1 MAYTERDVNTVHY
14 LYDSETIHPDTLYE
28 IKAGHIHDLLAEAT
42 KSAIEGVYG
51 FGLDVP
57 VGAATSQDG
66 QFIAADYA
74 KDNLLANPHAHAEYM
89 ALQKTIELD
98 PEAKPDTIGVT
109 LEPCRSCQEY
119 LSNTSSIKLVAF
131 ALPIAE
137 ASMRRI
143 IRKKTDTILERHEQG
158 ALPFNVLQV
167 EDPQLQRIGRL
178 LLDLT
183 SRDINTG
190 ETSIDLLGL
199 DRALPRE
206 YRP

>member
-1 MAYTERDVNTVHY
+1 
-14 LYDSETIHPDTLYE
+14 
-28 IKAGHIHDLLAEAT
+28 
-42 KSAIEGVYG
+42 
-51 FGLDVP
+51 
-57 VGAATSQDG
+57 
-66 QFIAADYA
+66 
-74 KDNLLANPHAHAEYM
+74 LLANPHAHAEYM

-119 LSNTSSIKLVAF
+119 LGSTSSIKLVAF

-178 LLDLT
+178 LLDFT

-206 YRP
+206 FRP